1 MKKKSVIISV
11 MIIIFLFG
19 AFTYSVYR
27 SLASGTETISGASW
41 SVSMA
46 GTNDN
51 IVLTS
56 GSTEQAYVLT
66 VTNNSEVDVIYSIEL
81 NDLPSGMKV
90 KLDNGEYVQ
99 ETNNKITFNNA
110 GTILYGAS
118 PVNRTLTFSSILD
131 AEEVTNQDFDID
143 VIFKQKLN

>member
-1 MKKKSVIISV
+1 MKKKLVIVLVIITLT
-11 MIIIFLFG
+11 FLS
-19 AFTYSVYR
+19 AFTYSMYR
-27 SLASGTETISGASW
+27 IKSSGTGSISGASW

-81 NDLPSGMKV
+81 NNLPSGMTV

-131 AEEVTNQDFDID
+131 AEEVTNQDFNID
-143 VIFKQKLN
+143 VTFKQKLN